1 MQNTGKYKTPKR
13 TSFFCVSHLAMLPD
27 VIAQYILIE

>member
-1 MQNTGKYKTPKR
+1 MKNKGKYKIPKR
-13 TSFFCVSHLAMLPD
+13 TSLFCVSHLAMLPD